1 LTHHDYYSK
10 IKTIALECQTESAKG
25 VVIQLPE
32 DGSDW
37 GTQLEA
43 IKTWVEILNSC
54 FEQLHLFSLSKGL
67 TIPVFFVRHKVAERF
82 LTIRR
87 AKSGISFT
95 LLSYDLK
102 SPLQEFL
109 DLANKHA
116 GRAVDVSSMA
126 DFETLST
133 DKKGEFDFAQS
144 TDCCDAIVSLA
155 TRDSFPLCMAILQ
168 VIVILM

>member
-1 LTHHDYYSK
+1 
-10 IKTIALECQTESAKG
+10 
-25 VVIQLPE
+25 VIQLPE
-32 DGSDW
+32 EGSDW
-37 GTQLEA
+37 GSQLEA
-43 IKTWVEILNSC
+43 IKKWVEILN
-54 FEQLHLFSLSKGL
+54 FDAAPKGL
-67 TIPVFFVRHKVAERF
+67 TIPVFFVRHKVAERL

-87 AKSGISFT
+87 AKFGISFT

-116 GRAVDVSSMA
+116 VDVSSMA
-126 DFETLST
+126 DFETLMT

-144 TDCCDAIVSLA
+144 TQCCDAIVSLA
-155 TRDSFPLCMAILQ
+155 TRDNFPLCMAILQ